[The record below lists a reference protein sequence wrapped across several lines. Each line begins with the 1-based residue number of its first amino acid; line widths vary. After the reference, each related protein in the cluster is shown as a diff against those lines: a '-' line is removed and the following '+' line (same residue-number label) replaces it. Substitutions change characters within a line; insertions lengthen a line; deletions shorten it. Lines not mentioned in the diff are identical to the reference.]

1 MFWLRNKSNNFQL
14 CTWMPA
20 TICYIFQS
28 KDEIKGTS
36 AFHQH
41 MAKFLSTNTLHS
53 VCPWL
58 QDMVSTDVRPPSSD
72 NGETSY
78 AYRPPLPNITTKPLS
93 TFIEVSPDNQAASKV
108 FNTAVGFFWQTVDS
122 DESRLDQ
129 DINDKDVTYDVQ
141 NTMSLVY
148 KKIFQDPRSMMGL
161 FNRVLQE
168 GLDLAGARL
177 VYPTPEL
184 IGVSKPDNSEAQS
197 EVDLL
202 NKIGPVLAI
211 CLRGTL
217 ARSIWLDAVGP
228 SDPALARRTDP
239 NSLCALYGGD
249 SRDECLLFCPR
260 NSTRVQQELARWF
273 GGRVPPGNVIDVGT
287 PYTRKETLRTG
298 SPKGRK
304 SKKVSFADAS
314 DKEKPSVQSEHVH
327 RPLATLTAT
336 TKSEIFLVLSPL
348 VPPKCFGLVLATC
361 QRRGYYVR
369 GIKRC
374 RLSTKRAASLG
385 KCYNPFTLY
394 MLGNFAFLPS
404 VFKFF
409 NNLFQEYN
417 HSH

>member
-1 MFWLRNKSNNFQL
+1 ML
-14 CTWMPA
+14 
-20 TICYIFQS
+20 QS
-28 KDEIKGTS
+28 KDDLKGTS

-41 MAKFLSTNTLHS
+41 LTKYLSTNTLHS

-58 QDMVSTDVRPPSSD
+58 QDMVSTDVRPLNSKS
-72 NGETSY
+72 NESGY

-93 TFIEVSPDNQAASKV
+93 TFIEVSPDHQAASKV
-108 FNTAVGFFWQTVDS
+108 FNTSVGFFWQTVDS
-122 DESRLDQ
+122 DEGRLDQ
-129 DINDKDVTYDVQ
+129 PINDNDVSCDIQ

-148 KKIFQDPRSMMGL
+148 KKIFTDPRSMMGV

-168 GLDLAGARL
+168 GLDLAGVRL

-184 IGVSKPDNSEAQS
+184 IGIPKADNSEAQS
-197 EVDLL
+197 ELELL
-202 NKIGPVLAI
+202 NKIGPVLAV

-228 SDPALARRTDP
+228 SDPVLARRTDP

-260 NSTRVQQELARWF
+260 NATRVQQELTRWF
-273 GGRVPPGNVIDVGT
+273 GGRVPPGNVIDVGA
-287 PYTRKETLRTG
+287 PYTRKETLQSG

-304 SKKVSFADAS
+304 SKKVTFS
-314 DKEKPSVQSEHVH
+314 DTQDKHESSVSPQHVH

-336 TKSEIFLVLSPL
+336 TRSEIFLVLSPL
-348 VPPKCFGLVLATC
+348 VPPKSFGLIMATC

-385 KCYNPFTLY
+385 ELY
-394 MLGNFAFLPS
+394 QCEQRLEKSF
-404 VFKFF
+404 
-409 NNLFQEYN
+409 
-417 HSH
+417 

>member
-1 MFWLRNKSNNFQL
+1 MEFSVTVCIFL
-14 CTWMPA
+14 
-20 TICYIFQS
+20 FQS
-28 KDEIKGTS
+28 KDDLKGIS

-41 MAKFLSTNTLHS
+41 LVKYLSTNTLHS

-58 QDMVSTDVRPPSSD
+58 QDMVSTDVRPQSSD
-72 NGETSY
+72 NKDTSY

-93 TFIEVSPDNQAASKV
+93 TFIEVSPDHQAASKV
-108 FNTAVGFFWQTVDS
+108 FNTSVGFFWQTVDS
-122 DESRLDQ
+122 EEGRLDQ
-129 DINDKDVTYDVQ
+129 PINYDDVIYDVQ

-148 KKIFQDPRSMMGL
+148 KKIFKDPRAMMGV

-168 GLDLAGARL
+168 GLDLAGVRL
-177 VYPTPEL
+177 VYPTPES
-184 IGVSKPDNSEAQS
+184 IGIPKADNSETQS
-197 EVDLL
+197 ELELL

-228 SDPALARRTDP
+228 SDPVLARRTDP
-239 NSLCALYGGD
+239 NSLCALYGGE

-260 NSTRVQQELARWF
+260 NQTRVQQELARWF
-273 GGRVPPGNVIDVGT
+273 GGRVPPGNVIDVGA

-304 SKKVSFADAS
+304 SKKVSFS
-314 DKEKPSVQSEHVH
+314 DTQEESVHSQPVH

-336 TKSEIFLVLSPL
+336 TRSEIFLVLSPL
-348 VPPKCFGLVLATC
+348 VPPKCFGLILATC
-361 QRRGYYVR
+361 QRRGYYAR

-385 KCYNPFTLY
+385 ENKI
-394 MLGNFAFLPS
+394 
-404 VFKFF
+404 
-409 NNLFQEYN
+409 
-417 HSH
+417 